1 MTKDTDDVCRVPWPP
16 DDELWPLGSGAFE
29 YVLQAD
35 ANDGA
40 EAELAWQHL
49 ELWGSEADVNYWNG
63 AVTAIS
69 HAAFYMEAARQ
80 LIEDGHPDRAAALL
94 QHTLT
99 GMDVHP
105 DYFADDHAQRRAQ
118 RYLKYSAEIESA
130 DAGSREGG
138 Q

>member
-1 MTKDTDDVCRVPWPP
+1 MTKDTDHVCRVPWPP
-16 DDELWPLGSGAFE
+16 DDDIWPLGSGAWEF
-29 YVLQAD
+29 VWQAD
-35 ANDGA
+35 VNDGA
-40 EAELAWQHL
+40 EAELAWRHL
-49 ELWGSEADVNYWNG
+49 EWWGSEADVRYWND

-80 LIEDGHPDRAAALL
+80 LIEDGHPDKAAALL

-105 DYFADDHAQRRAQ
+105 DYFAEDHARR
-118 RYLKYSAEIESA
+118 RSSYYLKYAEEIESA
-130 DAGSREGG
+130 KAAQEAG